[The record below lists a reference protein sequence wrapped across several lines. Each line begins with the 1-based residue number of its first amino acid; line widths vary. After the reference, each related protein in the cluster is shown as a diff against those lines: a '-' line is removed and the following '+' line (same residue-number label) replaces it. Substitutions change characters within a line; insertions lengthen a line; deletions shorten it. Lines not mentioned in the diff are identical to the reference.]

1 MDIERIGDT
10 MKLLRNSKKWTLQE
24 ESKILNIHRN
34 TLAEYEKNPENMS
47 IGLFNKFLDI
57 HNITKDI
64 FFKILYDNSLIKWY
78 LNIATKLKT
87 CNKLTFA

>member
-1 MDIERIGDT
+1 MDIERIGNT
-10 MKLLRNSKKWTLQE
+10 MKLLRNSKNWTLKE

-64 FFKILYDNSLIKWY
+64 FFKILYDNSLIK
-78 LNIATKLKT
+78 
-87 CNKLTFA
+87 